1 MENVCRKKQGAC
13 ANHTPL
19 SQESS
24 SPRWTWRIQSP
35 ISTIV
40 LSLACI
46 LFLSAAL
53 SSSTLVRASPIPELP
68 PAPHSVEALSLS
80 QNSASSTPYQPKKF
94 TTEKEAILVKT
105 TTTISDTTDE
115 NIYIHADIAVEP
127 VYSLVERILPTPYHG
142 HFLFAIK
149 PALIPASST
158 NVHDTFRISNWRN
171 GAGVEAK
178 ILIEGAS
185 LAGLGAGLNYYIRNI
200 CKVEMSWSGD
210 RFDDMPPVPPGI
222 PESEGTIRASFV
234 PWRYYMNVVTFGY
247 SYVFWDWKRWER
259 ELDWMFLN
267 GVNMGLAMVG
277 QEYVFRQM
285 YEDIGLTREELNDFF
300 AGPAYMP
307 WQHMGNIQGSW
318 GFPNDVEFKND
329 WIDSQ
334 WELQGYIMN
343 RMLEFNITA
352 ILPSFNGFVPH
363 QLVSMFPD
371 VKFDRASQW
380 NALPEQYTF
389 VSFVPSTEPFFA
401 TMTERYIRTQRSM
414 YEQQGL
420 GPRSEKNHYLLDLYN
435 ELHPVCSTV
444 ECLKTITHG
453 VMRALKDADQNAVWT
468 MQSWFLLNT
477 AIWHDEE
484 IKAFFDGIREVNDGR
499 DAFVI
504 DLYSDV
510 APLWNST
517 QGFFGIDW
525 GWSMLNNFG
534 GGQALYGTLPT
545 LLTEPFKGYHQPAKT
560 MRGIGIT
567 MEGIN
572 NNEYL
577 YQLVLDIPWELI
589 EAIDTINTPTT
600 ADTVALPGQPL
611 NQFPLDG
618 QAHLEAF
625 LKRRY
630 GLEQTSDAVIEAW
643 TILSQTVWDI
653 SNGQMSQSKATL
665 DVTPALEMSHE
676 GFMSSMFW
684 YNQTKVVHAWSQF
697 VQSAGPEV
705 LRKSQGDGVVQDEP
719 TSTSV
724 GDTNLKAST
733 QEGRQVLSS
742 PSSLSSP
749 SKGTGVS
756 KGIVAMT
763 KATSFPESVGDRLQ
777 KPDDTAD
784 RPSGTT
790 AMLKW
795 AESSGASAESA
806 EPPVSLL
813 AGPVTARQSSVP
825 SGLSSFYYDLVDV
838 TREIFVAV
846 VIPGLHKE
854 LIEAYKAMDLEL
866 TKSLG
871 KLILESISDTDRI
884 LATHSHFMLGP
895 WIRDARISA
904 RLPSSTSPKSDAY
917 MSQYADYLEHQ
928 ARNQITW
935 WAPEGQ
941 VGLSNY
947 GSKEWAGIVSEFYYP
962 RWEIFVNHLVEAV
975 QSGVE
980 LDYDAYLAESL
991 VAETKWQNER
1001 TCLGAGCDPKTTLMS
1016 EEGNDGRKW
1025 YPVEATEDTVSVAQE
1040 LWARWNLLAE
1050 RLARKAEEEKQQTS
1064 S

>member
-697 VQSAGPEV
+697 VQSAGPE
-705 LRKSQGDGVVQDEP
+705 P
-719 TSTSV
+719 
-724 GDTNLKAST
+724 
-733 QEGRQVLSS
+733 GRW
-742 PSSLSSP
+742 
-749 SKGTGVS
+749 
-756 KGIVAMT
+756 
-763 KATSFPESVGDRLQ
+763 R
-777 KPDDTAD
+777 
-784 RPSGTT
+784 
-790 AMLKW
+790 
-795 AESSGASAESA
+795 
-806 EPPVSLL
+806 
-813 AGPVTARQSSVP
+813 
-825 SGLSSFYYDLVDV
+825 LSSFYYDLVDV